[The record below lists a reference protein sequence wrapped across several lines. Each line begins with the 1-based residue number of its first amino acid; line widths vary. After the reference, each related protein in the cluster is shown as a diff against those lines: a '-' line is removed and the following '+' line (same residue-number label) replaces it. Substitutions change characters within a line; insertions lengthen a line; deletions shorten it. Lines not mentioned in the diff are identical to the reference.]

1 MGKLYE
7 FKEEDAYSFARHVRI
22 QAKSRGEELQFYHCP
37 YCNGGKSGKDKG
49 TFSINLRSGQ
59 FKCLRASCAISG
71 NMITL
76 ARDFDFH
83 LSHNVDEYYM
93 HKTQYRR
100 LQTPKQPL
108 VPKEPTVKFLQNR
121 GISEETA
128 KKYELTTHNKQDNV
142 LVFPFFDE
150 NGKLQYV
157 KYRDCDYFK
166 GKTYINEDGKEEAAP
181 KEWSEK
187 NCKPILFG
195 MKQCNPENKRI
206 VICEGQMDSLSVSE
220 AGIENAVSVPNG
232 ALGFTWIPHVWDWWC
247 QFEELIV
254 FGDFEHEHI
263 TLLDDLTKRFPG
275 KVKHVRY
282 EDYQDCKDANEILI
296 KHGKEAVRKAV
307 ESAIELPVKQVKE
320 LADVKRRDLK
330 DIPKFKTGFSLLD
343 SYLGGYFYGGQLIIL
358 TGKRGQGKS
367 TVVNEICVSA
377 LQQGKKIFAY
387 SGELPDWQYKS
398 WIDFQIAGPG
408 NIVEQPNRD
417 GELRRFITNSN
428 QDRIDDWY
436 RRKFYIFDNNVVDD
450 DELTDLITTMENSV
464 MQYGID
470 LVVVDNL
477 MTALDVD
484 MDKDEYRCQ
493 SKFVKK
499 LSRLAKRHDVVVILV
514 AHPRKNSFTKDEN
527 DAVSGSGDI
536 TNAADVVM
544 TFKRDEE
551 TENHNYLSISKN
563 RWFGKLTK
571 KDGIDMWYDQK
582 SRRLIDKSKPDFNY
596 EVGWEVKEAQQQSF
610 DGFVNVTDDMENPFT
625 M

>member
-7 FKEEDAYSFARHVRI
+7 FREEDAYGFARHVHI
-22 QAKSRGEELQFYHCP
+22 QTKQRGEELQFYTCP
-37 YCNGGKSGKDKG
+37 YCHGGKNRKDKG
-49 TFSINLRSGQ
+49 TFSINLHSGQ

-71 NMITL
+71 NMISL

-83 LSHNVDEYYM
+83 LSKDVDEYYM
-93 HKTQYRR
+93 HKTQYRKLR
-100 LQTPKQPL
+100 TPEKKLEPGENSLKYLQG
-108 VPKEPTVKFLQNR
+108 R
-121 GISEETA
+121 GISENTA
-128 KKYELTTHNKQDNV
+128 KKYEITTHNQKQNV

-150 NGKLQYV
+150 KGKLQYV
-157 KYRDCDYFK
+157 KYRDCEYFK
-166 GKTYINEDGKEEAAP
+166 GKSYTDRSGKEQAAP
-181 KEWSEK
+181 KEWSEP

-195 MKQCNPENKRI
+195 MKQCKIGNKRL
-206 VICEGQMDSLSVSE
+206 VICEGQMDSLSVAE

-232 ALGFTWIPHVWDWWC
+232 AMGFTWIPFCWDWWC

-254 FGDFEHEHI
+254 FGDYERGKI

-275 KVKHVRY
+275 KVKHVQY
-282 EDYQDCKDANEILI
+282 DDYRDCKDANEILI
-296 KHGKEAVRKAV
+296 KYGREAVRKAV
-307 ESAIELPVKQVKE
+307 ENALELPVKQVKE
-320 LADVKRRDLK
+320 LSDVKRRDLN
-330 DIPKFKTGFSLLD
+330 DIPKFKSGFRQLD
-343 SYLGGYFYGGQLIIL
+343 AYIGGYFYGGQLVIL

-367 TVVNEICVSA
+367 TVANEICVAA

-387 SGELPDWQYKS
+387 SGELPEWQYKS

-408 NIVEQPNRD
+408 YIVEQPNRD

-428 QDRIDDWY
+428 QDCIDDWY

-450 DELTDLITTMENSV
+450 DELTDLVTTIENSV

-499 LSRLAKRHDVVVILV
+499 LSRIAKRHDVVVILV
-514 AHPRKNSFTKDEN
+514 AHPRKNSFSKDEN

-536 TNAADVVM
+536 TNAADIVM
-544 TFKRDEE
+544 TFKRDED
-551 TENHNYLSISKN
+551 TENHNFLSVSKN
-563 RWFGKLTK
+563 RWFGRLTK
-571 KDGIDMWYDQK
+571 KNGIDMWYDQK
-582 SRRLIDKSKPDFNY
+582 SRRIIDKSKPDFNY
-596 EVGWEVKEAQQQSF
+596 EVGWEPREAQQRSM
-610 DGFVNVTDDMENPFT
+610 DGFINMTDDMENPFI